1 MIPSMSVHVF
11 KKNGKGLGGQ
21 AKVVNF
27 KGTVTEDS
35 RCKNSRMEV
44 TTSPQKSA
52 ESNARG
58 EGTCSAVFASMEATG
73 ALSALPRNA
82 A

>member
-11 KKNGKGLGGQ
+11 KKTGKGFGNR
-21 AKVVNF
+21 AKVVNL
-27 KGTVTEDS
+27 KETVSEDS
-35 RCKNSRMEV
+35 NRKNSSMGV
-44 TTSPQKSA
+44 TTHPQKSA
-52 ESNARG
+52 ESNARW
-58 EGTCSAVFASMEATG
+58 EGACSAVFASMEATG